1 MIIAE
6 LCRGPEHSLRTHGG
20 HGGRAGGCR
29 GPGARLGWSGG
40 CRGRGAFCLHM
51 LQHRCAALTLAGS
64 FPPQPVPRPH
74 GSTLC
79 LHPTCVH
86 RMSPAR
92 GELFSCWRAQA
103 GHSIYYI
110 YCVYLLCISTV
121 STVSIASCHVTS
133 RADVTPVVP
142 ALGTAALLHCVNDSL
157 LAKVGQMGHKARYQ
171 LL

>member
-6 LCRGPEHSLRTHGG
+6 LCRGPELSLRTHGG
-20 HGGRAGGCR
+20 HGGRARGCR

-51 LQHRCAALTLAGS
+51 LRHRCAALTLAGS

-103 GHSIYYI
+103 GHSVYYI

-121 STVSIASCHVTS
+121 STVNIYSIYRQLPC
-133 RADVTPVVP
+133 
-142 ALGTAALLHCVNDSL
+142 
-157 LAKVGQMGHKARYQ
+157 YQ
-171 LL
+171 PS